1 MTQDI
6 SGNMTQMLWQP
17 RLLRLTYVA
26 HPLLN
31 GGKASTCFVAPQH
44 IILIRLTNTKLDD
57 DPNASFDSTLVVT
70 DCKEFLHVTEA
81 PDIVA
86 MMRDRALGHEP
97 TVSAV

>member
-17 RLLRLTYVA
+17 KLLKLTFVA
-26 HPLLN
+26 HPSIN
-31 GGKASTCFVAPQH
+31 NGKASPCYVAAQH
-44 IILIRLTNTKLDD
+44 IILIKLTNTKLDD
-57 DPNASFDSTLVVT
+57 DPSVSFNSTLIVT
-70 DCKEFLHVTEA
+70 DCREFLHVVES
-81 PDIVA
+81 PDVVA